1 VTCIEYNN
9 VFGVMQA
16 YNTRLFKKSLTDKSV
31 VYELAIASAEV
42 KPRVSHVFQ
51 SEQKSI
57 NIDVIYGDHSP
68 FMARLADCIE
78 KAKEFVPE
86 DRTEQKSML
95 TEYVKH
101 FRGGAISA
109 HKDSQRNWVKDR
121 APPVE
126 TNIGFIE
133 SYRDPFGVRGEF
145 EGFVAVVNREQS
157 KKFQILVDN
166 AQPFIAM
173 LPWPSAFEKDQFLR
187 PGRIIAVFAVSMEH
201 FVFRQS
207 IS

>member
-1 VTCIEYNN
+1 
-9 VFGVMQA
+9 M
-16 YNTRLFKKSLTDKSV
+16 FKRQTQDET
-31 VYELAIASAEV
+31 VYELAIASAEA

-51 SEQKSI
+51 ADPHSI
-57 NIDVIYGDHSP
+57 NIDVVYGDHAP
-68 FMARLADCIE
+68 FLSRLAEYIE
-78 KAKEFVPE
+78 KAKDFVPS
-86 DRTEQKSML
+86 DRKEQLTML

-109 HKDSQRNWVKDR
+109 HKDSQRSWVKDR
-121 APPVE
+121 SPPVE

-157 KKFQILVDN
+157 RKFQHLVDN

-173 LPWPSAFEKDQFLR
+173 LPWPTSFEKDEFLR
-187 PGRIIAVFAVSMEH
+187 PGE
-201 FVFRQS
+201 
-207 IS
+207 